1 MNNLNYLKSMT
12 DKSVYLLFF
21 TLLLLGCGQ
30 KEGEVF
36 KLLDTEKS
44 GIDFSNKITET
55 DDLNI
60 LDYLYFYN
68 GGGVAIGDIN
78 NDGLPDIYFSGNQVK
93 NKLYLNKGNLQFEDI
108 SISAGV
114 EGNSDWNT
122 GVVMGDVNGD
132 GLLDIYVCA
141 VVGINGFNGHNELF
155 INNGDATFTES
166 SAKYG
171 LDFENYSTTAAFLDY
186 DLDGDLDIYLLNHA
200 VHNQESFGKASIR
213 NNRSYESGDKL
224 LRNNGNS
231 FEDVSEQAGIF
242 GGANGYGLGVAVADF
257 NNDGYPDIYVG
268 NDFHEDDYYYLN
280 NGDGTFSESLKQ
292 YFGHTSRFS
301 MGNDVADINHDGFP
315 DIMTLDMLP
324 SAEKILKSTVGDENV
339 SMLNMRI
346 NELGYHYQFSR
357 NMLQLNNGGNSF
369 TEVALQSG
377 VAATDWSWSALFNDY
392 NQDGEQD
399 LFISNGIPKRP
410 NDLDYVNFVSNEQ
423 IQKKLNNTKLIDN
436 EALKLM
442 PSGAVQNY
450 IFQGSKNLKF
460 LNKSDSWIPKDSV
473 ISNGTAYGDLD
484 NDGDL
489 DIVTNNLN
497 AKPSFYI
504 NKTNGKAS
512 YLKLKFTFE
521 KMNVF
526 GIGTKAIAYS
536 NGSLQSKELYT
547 ARGFESS
554 SEPIIHFGFG
564 DKKIVDSLEIIWP
577 NKTKQ
582 VFKNI
587 PLNQTLQVKYDAKKT
602 ISVRKKTKIE
612 PLFKKVEGNLGI
624 NFKHNEN
631 YAVDSDVQKLIPYN
645 ISDRGIATTIAD
657 IDNDGKVDVLF
668 GGSNRENAS
677 IYLQKDGFFEKDST
691 NSLWNESIYED
702 VAFIVKD
709 FNGDKKTDVFALSGG
724 GLFSIK
730 SAAMQD
736 RFYIQNENEFVKSV
750 IPEYFKNGMVAKEA
764 DFDNDGDLDIFIGG
778 GAVPNDF
785 GKAASS
791 YILINTKGN
800 FNLLNCKAL
809 TNIGMVTDAIWTDFD
824 QDGLL
829 DLIVIGE
836 WMSPKFL
843 KNTKTDFVDVSKEKL
858 QNDENGL
865 WQSIISFDIDHDGD
879 EDYLLGNWGLN
890 TKFKASYNNPM
901 QLFYGD
907 FDNNSKLETIIAIEK
922 NGNYYT
928 LANLDELAGQLVG
941 LTKKKFPKYKDFA
954 GKTLYE
960 VFDKALLDKG
970 IKLAVNNLQSGYL
983 QNNKGVFSFVPF
995 DRKLQV
1001 APITTFLK
1009 YDFNGD
1015 KIEEVL
1021 AGGNYFG
1028 VSPFQGRF
1036 DGFPGALII
1045 NPENIVSGNFL
1056 GLNFMGKEVKKLNI
1070 LTFNNKQYLLVTI
1083 NNNNAEIY
1091 EIKN

>member
-1 MNNLNYLKSMT
+1 MN
-12 DKSVYLLFF
+12 DKNIFLLLF
-21 TLLLLGCGQ
+21 TLLLLGCGE
-30 KEGEVF
+30 KEGELF
-36 KLLDTEKS
+36 KLLDAEKS
-44 GIDFSNKITET
+44 SINFSNDITET

-108 SISAGV
+108 SVSAGV
-114 EGNSDWNT
+114 EGSSDWNT

-155 INNGDATFTES
+155 INNGDNTFTER
-166 SAKYG
+166 AAEFG

-224 LRNNGNS
+224 LRNNGNG
-231 FEDVSEQAGIF
+231 FEDVSETAGIY

-301 MGNDVADINHDGFP
+301 MGNDVADINHDGFS
-315 DIMTLDMLP
+315 DLMTLDMLP
-324 SAEKILKSTVGDENV
+324 EAEKILKSSAGDENTA
-339 SMLNMRI
+339 MLNMHI
-346 NELGYHYQFSR
+346 NELGYHYQYSR

-399 LFISNGIPKRP
+399 IFISNGIPKRP
-410 NDLDYVNFVSNEQ
+410 NDMDYVNFVSNEQ
-423 IQKKLNNTKLIDN
+423 IQKKLSNTKLVDN

-450 IFQGSKNLKF
+450 IFEGSKALKF
-460 LNKSDSWIPKDSV
+460 IDKSSAWIPKDSV

-512 YLKLKFTFE
+512 YLKLKFKFE

-536 NGSLQSKELYT
+536 NGILQSKELYT
-547 ARGFESS
+547 ARGFQSS

-564 DKKIVDSLEIIWP
+564 DQKTVDSLEVIWP

-587 PLNQTLQVKYDAKKT
+587 KLNQTLQVKYEAKKT
-602 ISVRKKTKIE
+602 TSVSKIKETKPMFI
-612 PLFKKVEGNLGI
+612 KVENNLGI
-624 NFKHNEN
+624 NFMHKEN

-645 ISDRGIATTIAD
+645 ISDRGIATAIAD
-657 IDNDGKVDVLF
+657 IDNDGKADVLF
-668 GGSNRENAS
+668 GSSNRESAV
-677 IYLQKDGFFEKDST
+677 IYFQKEATFEKDST
-691 NSLWNESIYED
+691 HSLLAESIFED
-702 VAFIVKD
+702 VAFIAKD
-709 FNGDKKTDVFALSGG
+709 FTGDKKIDLFALSGG

-736 RFYIQNENEFVKSV
+736 RFYVQNENAFVKNK
-750 IPEYFKNGMVAKEA
+750 IPEYFKNGTVAKEA
-764 DFDNDGDLDIFIGG
+764 DFNNDGYLDIFIGG
-778 GAVPNDF
+778 GAIPNDF
-785 GKAASS
+785 GKPASS
-791 YILINTKGN
+791 YILKNTKGN
-800 FNLLNCKAL
+800 FSILDCKAL
-809 TNIGMVTDAIWTDFD
+809 SNIGMVTDAIWTDFD

-843 KNTKTDFVDVSKEKL
+843 KNTKTDFVDVSKEML
-858 QNDENGL
+858 QNEENGL
-865 WQSIISFDIDHDGD
+865 WQSIVSFDIDHDGD

-890 TKFKASYNNPM
+890 SKFKASHNFPM

-907 FDNNSKLETIIAIEK
+907 FDNNGKSETIIATEK

-928 LANLDELAGQLVG
+928 LANLDELSSQVVG

-960 VFDKALLDKG
+960 VFDKELLAKG
-970 IKLAVNNLQSGYL
+970 KKLMVNNLQSGYL
-983 QNNKGVFSFVPF
+983 KNEKGTFTFVPF
-995 DRKLQV
+995 DRNLQV
-1001 APITTFLK
+1001 SPITSFLK
-1009 YDFNGD
+1009 HDFNGD
-1015 KIEEVL
+1015 KIDEVL
-1021 AGGNYFG
+1021 VGGNYFG

-1036 DGFPGALII
+1036 DGFPGALIY
-1045 NPENIVSGNFL
+1045 NQKKIVSGNDL

-1070 LTFNNKQYLLVTI
+1070 LSFNNKQYLVVTI
-1083 NNNNAEIY
+1083 NNNKAAIY

>member
-1 MNNLNYLKSMT
+1 MINKSI
-12 DKSVYLLFF
+12 YILFIV
-21 TLLLLGCGQ
+21 LILLGCGQ

-36 KLLDTEKS
+36 KLLDIEKS
-44 GIDFSNKITET
+44 GIDFSNNITET

-78 NDGLPDIYFSGNQVK
+78 NDGLPDIYFSGNQAK

-141 VVGINGFNGHNELF
+141 VVGINGFRGHNELF
-155 INNGDATFTES
+155 INNGDNTFTEK
-166 SAKYG
+166 AAEFG

-213 NNRSYESGDKL
+213 NNRSYEPGDKL

-231 FEDVSEQAGIF
+231 FEDVSEQAGIY
-242 GGANGYGLGVAVADF
+242 GGANGYGLGVAVSDF
-257 NNDGYPDIYVG
+257 NNDGHPDIYVG

-280 NGDGTFSESLKQ
+280 NGDGTFTESLKQ
-292 YFGHTSRFS
+292 NFGHTSRFS
-301 MGNDVADINHDGFP
+301 MGNDVADINHDGFT

-324 SAEKILKSTVGDENV
+324 EDEKILKSAVGDENV

-346 NELGYHYQFSR
+346 NELGYHYQYSR

-369 TEVALQSG
+369 TEAALQSG

-399 LFISNGIPKRP
+399 IFISNGIPKRP

-423 IQKKLNNTKLIDN
+423 IRKKLNNTKLVDN

-442 PSGAVQNY
+442 PSGAIQNY
-450 IFQGSKNLKF
+450 IFEGSKDLKF
-460 LNKSDSWIPKDSV
+460 LNKSNSWIPKDSV

-497 AKPSFYI
+497 AKPSFYV

-536 NGSLQSKELYT
+536 KGSLQSKELYT
-547 ARGFESS
+547 ARGFQSS

-564 DKKIVDSLEIIWP
+564 DKKTIDSLEIFWP
-577 NKTKQ
+577 NKTRQ

-587 PLNQTLQVKYDAKKT
+587 GLNQTLLVKYDAKKT
-602 ISVRKKTKIE
+602 ISVRKKTEIE
-612 PLFKKVEGNLGI
+612 PIFRKVEGNLGI
-624 NFKHNEN
+624 NFIHKEN

-645 ISDRGIATTIAD
+645 ISDRGIATAIAD

-668 GGSNRENAS
+668 GGSNREKAS
-677 IYLQKDGFFEKDST
+677 IYLQKDSIFVKD
-691 NSLWNESIYED
+691 ESNNLFKENIFED
-702 VAFIVKD
+702 VAFIVRD
-709 FNGDKKTDVFALSGG
+709 FNGDKKNDVFALSGG
-724 GLFSIK
+724 GLFSTK
-730 SAAMQD
+730 SFAMKD
-736 RFYIQNENEFVKSV
+736 RFYIQNEKGFVKTA
-750 IPEYFKNGMVAKEA
+750 IPEYFKNGTVAKEA
-764 DFDNDGDLDIFIGG
+764 DFNNDGYLDIFIGG
-778 GAVPNDF
+778 GAIPNDF

-791 YILINTKGN
+791 YILKNNKGK
-800 FNLLNCKAL
+800 FSILNCEAL

-843 KNTKTDFVDVSKEKL
+843 KNTKTDFVDVSKKKL
-858 QNDENGL
+858 NNEENGL
-865 WQSIISFDIDHDGD
+865 WQSIVSFDIDQDGD

-890 TKFKASYNNPM
+890 SKFKASYNYPM

-907 FDNNSKLETIIAIEK
+907 FDNNSKSETIIATEK
-922 NGNYYT
+922 NGKYYT
-928 LANLDELAGQLVG
+928 LANLDELSSQLVS
-941 LTKKKFPKYKDFA
+941 LTKKKFPTYKDFA

-960 VFDKALLDKG
+960 VFDKDLLAKG
-970 IKLAVNNLQSGYL
+970 TKLTVNNLKSGYL
-983 QNNKGVFSFVPF
+983 KNEKGIFSFVPF
-995 DRKLQV
+995 DGKLQV
-1001 APITTFLK
+1001 APITSFLK
-1009 YDFNGD
+1009 HDFNGD

-1028 VSPFQGRF
+1028 VIPFHGRF
-1036 DGFPGALII
+1036 NGFPGALII
-1045 NPENIVSGNFL
+1045 NPENIVSGNAL
-1056 GLNFMGKEVKKLNI
+1056 GLNFMQKEVKKLNI
-1070 LTFNNKQYLLVTI
+1070 LKFNNKQYLVVTI
-1083 NNNNAEIY
+1083 NNNNSEIY
-1091 EIKN
+1091 EMRTTGTRF